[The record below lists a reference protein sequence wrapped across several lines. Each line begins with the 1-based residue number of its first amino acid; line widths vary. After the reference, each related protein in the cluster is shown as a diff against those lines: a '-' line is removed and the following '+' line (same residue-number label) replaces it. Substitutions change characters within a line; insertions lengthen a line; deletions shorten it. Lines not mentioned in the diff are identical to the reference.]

1 MSEERTIDA
10 GPRRLERLRER
21 HGAPVRA
28 APCAIGAIA
37 GGLVAAWAF
46 GVPGRLLG
54 EVSEGLR
61 TAGHADFAV
70 GGVDGASEVRSV
82 VGAVAAACWPV
93 PVAALA
99 GAWLGAAVQGA
110 GRWSFV
116 RGTRRPPMPTAASL
130 GGATVRAAWGLAMAG
145 AAAATVWMHWPAIA
159 ALPALGLDAGLAR
172 AAPVVTDALLAA
184 VGAGIAVAA
193 VDVAAA
199 RMRWRTAARMDTA
212 EAREARRLA
221 DGHPEV
227 RAQRRAAAR
236 RTVARFAQT
245 GKESHGIAA

>member
-10 GPRRLERLRER
+10 GPRRIERLRER

-28 APCAIGAIA
+28 APCAIGAIV
-37 GGLVAAWAF
+37 GGLAAGWAF

-61 TAGHADFAV
+61 AAGGAGLA
-70 GGVDGASEVRSV
+70 GGGIDGASEVRSL
-82 VGAVAAACWPV
+82 VGAVVAACWPV

-99 GAWLGAAVQGA
+99 GAWLGAALQGG

-116 RGTRRPPMPTAASL
+116 RGARRPAVPTASSL
-130 GGATVRAAWGLAMAG
+130 GGAAVRAAWGVGMAG
-145 AAAATVWMHWPAIA
+145 AAAAAVWTHWPAIA
-159 ALPALGLDAGLAR
+159 ALPALGLGAGLAR

-193 VDVAAA
+193 VDVAVA
-199 RMRWRTAARMDTA
+199 RVRWRAAARMDTA
-212 EAREARRLA
+212 EAREERRLE